1 MKKTRSQ
8 KNRLRLQELSD
19 FFMTRNT
26 KIKNSIYYNRLYST
40 KPNSINMFSSLS
52 KDYTNNLILSSQNN
66 NNSKKNNDDIKSK
79 INDINSL
86 KNRVFSPR
94 QKILWPKVTKPK
106 WPFSLKRKDPIE
118 IVQNRLI
125 SAKPSEKYHTFST
138 IRWLNQKYSDSVKQ
152 KSIFS
157 LLPNKGKVKKPENE
171 SEKDKR
177 HRKIIEYLES
187 FRAPKEREKNV
198 EINPKYFYNKQTF
211 EKIKKMKE
219 MFLSFDKEGKQKM
232 VLKEVVKL
240 FKNNGIDVDINE
252 IKDLFFKNIEH
263 THPKNLPIN
272 LLYLDFYQF
281 MTFALSGDQDFR
293 LFIRKMK
300 KKKINNYDK
309 KGLYFPM
316 NFNVALDYFM
326 RKEKQRTSVKAVQNA
341 IKDMDKMMKL
351 DHEET
356 LEKSNVLSDEF
367 NLSRKSNNN
376 FLLSSKSNN
385 YKMSK
390 TSNYNEDNNIKDI
403 NFSQLI
409 EEFSNLFGIN
419 QSKKELD
426 ETLMQNKRGAKSAKT
441 RNYKNEKSHTFT
453 EEMKAKLR
461 NETLKNLNI
470 ENFNRYNNLRLAI
483 EATKNQIN
491 FMKKNEN
498 KFGLIE
504 EDKKTI
510 DIVDTRNIVNLNNYL
525 DNRHKKIFE
534 QKNSNF
540 FKNID
545 NSLLINV
552 YLDNKNKNRRKKL
565 KEKYNKTKEFNIKK
579 PIYNF
584 YCGSP
589 KIINNEHKSNS
600 KYDFVPNE
608 LFNEIKK

>member
-1 MKKTRSQ
+1 MKLK
-8 KNRLRLQELSD
+8 KYLSR
-19 FFMTRNT
+19 F
-26 KIKNSIYYNRLYST
+26 
-40 KPNSINMFSSLS
+40 
-52 KDYTNNLILSSQNN
+52 
-66 NNSKKNNDDIKSK
+66 DIKS
-79 INDINSL
+79 
-86 KNRVFSPR
+86 
-94 QKILWPKVTKPK
+94 
-106 WPFSLKRKDPIE
+106 
-118 IVQNRLI
+118 RLI
-125 SAKPSEKYHTFST
+125 
-138 IRWLNQKYSDSVKQ
+138 N
-152 KSIFS
+152 
-157 LLPNKGKVKKPENE
+157 
-171 SEKDKR
+171 
-177 HRKIIEYLES
+177 RKIIEYLES

-367 NLSRKSNNN
+367 SLSRKSNNN

-426 ETLMQNKRGAKSAKT
+426 ETFMQNKRGAKSAKT

-461 NETLKNLNI
+461 NETLKIKIAENVVIEIGRGAVSMII
-470 ENFNRYNNLRLAI
+470 ENQST
-483 EATKNQIN
+483 ATT
-491 FMKKNEN
+491 E
-498 KFGLIE
+498 
-504 EDKKTI
+504 
-510 DIVDTRNIVNLNNYL
+510 
-525 DNRHKKIFE
+525 
-534 QKNSNF
+534 
-540 FKNID
+540 
-545 NSLLINV
+545 
-552 YLDNKNKNRRKKL
+552 
-565 KEKYNKTKEFNIKK
+565 
-579 PIYNF
+579 
-584 YCGSP
+584 
-589 KIINNEHKSNS
+589 
-600 KYDFVPNE
+600 
-608 LFNEIKK
+608 